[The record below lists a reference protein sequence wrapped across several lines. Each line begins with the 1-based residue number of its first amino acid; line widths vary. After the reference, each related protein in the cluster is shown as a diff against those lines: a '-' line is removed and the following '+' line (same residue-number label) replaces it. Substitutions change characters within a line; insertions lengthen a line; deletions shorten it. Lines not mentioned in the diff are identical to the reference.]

1 MGFYESHGD
10 SVKKGATL
18 RNRFRRTSP
27 KSGASRP
34 AEVLLRLTEEEKES
48 SHSQSGE
55 GLTSTSQIWG
65 RGCSKAPPA
74 LEPPSPAGTR
84 KGHGQ
89 WANLEP
95 CSDAEPQGNV
105 APAASMS
112 AALSLAWPHCLPLI
126 CLRGMRQEIT
136 KRKKG
141 EQMTAPNTWYLL
153 FSDYLPH

>member
-55 GLTSTSQIWG
+55 RGLLLQARSGEEAAQ
-65 RGCSKAPPA
+65 RLRPP
-74 LEPPSPAGTR
+74 
-84 KGHGQ
+84 
-89 WANLEP
+89 
-95 CSDAEPQGNV
+95 
-105 APAASMS
+105 
-112 AALSLAWPHCLPLI
+112 
-126 CLRGMRQEIT
+126 
-136 KRKKG
+136 
-141 EQMTAPNTWYLL
+141 
-153 FSDYLPH
+153 